1 MSFGANL
8 KDRFILGSLRAK
20 IILGVGLILLTVMG
34 AFNYYIVITQVE
46 RHTKENKKMAMEISD
61 TVMKSIEY
69 PMLDGDMD
77 KVQAIL
83 EKLGTLEDLEVVHLC
98 DDSGVIKY
106 NGIDSHDINR
116 KSISK
121 ITREALSTGKLA
133 GGMETEPLDPKDV
146 KILRYSIPIHNENV
160 CYKCHGS
167 EKRLLGVLS
176 VGFSWDPIQK
186 TLTSVRDQN
195 IIMAM
200 MSLTVVGFFL
210 TLWLNRYVTRPLAR
224 LTGLADEISRGRYV
238 PGSGKFPRRVV
249 HCWGILNCDKRDCP
263 AYARNGIACWYV
275 PDTLCFGEPSG
286 KFPEKLQQCAECPV
300 YKRHKGDE
308 IVKLQDAFRHMLH
321 KLSAYEKELRVSEE
335 KYRLLFNAN
344 PDPIFIIDRDKFKIL
359 DVNERALERYGYSRE
374 ELLEMSFDN
383 LGHKPTGEVISGFK
397 GLSRG
402 QCGFFTKKRHI
413 HKDGRSFYVNITVC
427 PARYMGM
434 DALIVATTDIT
445 ESVEKEAQLIQAGKM
460 TTIGT
465 MASGIAHELNQP
477 LNVLKIG
484 SDFLLK
490 VIKRGEKIDI
500 EELKTVAEEINSH
513 VDRASGIIN
522 HLREF
527 SRVSTPVR
535 SLMDINKPIKDV
547 FKVLGQQLR
556 LHQVEVRLELAENLP
571 PIMADHN
578 RLEQV
583 FINLVTNAL
592 DAIDEKVEKMGP
604 EAGGMSI
611 TIKSFLEDG
620 QVVVVVS
627 DTGIGIPNNVKDKIF
642 EPFFTTKEV
651 GRGTGLGMSISYGIV
666 HDYGGTIDVKSEA
679 DIGTTFEL
687 RFPFYNQTLE
697 SYRVNTTTD

>member
-1 MSFGANL
+1 MSFWANL

-20 IILGVGLILLTVMG
+20 ILLGVGLILLTVMG
-34 AFNYYIVITQVE
+34 ASNYYIVINQVE
-46 RHTKENKKMAMEISD
+46 RHTEENKKMALEISD

-83 EKLGTLEDLEVVHLC
+83 ERLGTLEDLKVVHLC
-98 DDSGVIKY
+98 DENGIIRY
-106 NGIDSHDINR
+106 NGIERDDVGR
-116 KSISK
+116 KAIS
-121 ITREALSTGKLA
+121 TVTFEALRIGKLA
-133 GGMETEPLDPKDV
+133 QGVERHRFDPEGP
-146 KILRYSIPIHNENV
+146 KILRYARPIHNEKA

-167 EKRLLGVLS
+167 EKPLLGVLS
-176 VGFSWDPIQK
+176 VGFSWEPIQE
-186 TLTSVRDQN
+186 TLSTVRNQN
-195 IIMAM
+195 IFMAII
-200 MSLTVVGFFL
+200 SLTVVGFFL
-210 TLWLNRYVTRPLAR
+210 TMWLNRFIVRP
-224 LTGLADEISRGRYV
+224 LTGLTGIADEISWGRYV
-238 PGSGKFPRRVV
+238 PGSERFPRRAV
-249 HCWGILNCDKRDCP
+249 HCWELLNCDKRDCP
-263 AYARNGIACWYV
+263 AYARNGVPCWYV

-286 KFPEKLQQCAECPV
+286 KFPEKIEQCAECPV
-300 YKRHKGDE
+300 YKRYKGDE
-308 IVKLQDAFRHMLH
+308 IVTLQDAFRHMLH
-321 KLSAYEKELRVSEE
+321 RLSAYEEELRVSEE

-344 PDPIFIIDRDKFKIL
+344 PAPVFIIDRDNFRIL
-359 DVNERALERYGYSRE
+359 DVNERALVHYGYPRE
-374 ELLEMSFDN
+374 ELLEMSFDS

-397 GLSRG
+397 ELSPG

-413 HKDGRSFYVNITVC
+413 HKDGHLFYVNITVC
-427 PARYMGM
+427 PARYMEK

-490 VIKRGEKIDI
+490 MIKRGEKIDI
-500 EELKTVAEEINSH
+500 EELKTVAGEISSH

-527 SRVSTPVR
+527 SRASTPVR
-535 SLMDINKPIKDV
+535 SLIDINKPIQDV

-556 LHQVEVRLELAENLP
+556 LHQVEIKLDLAKGLP

-583 FINLVTNAL
+583 FINMVTNAL
-592 DAIDEKVEKMGP
+592 DAIDEKFEKMGP
-604 EAGGMSI
+604 ETGAMSI
-611 TIKSFLEDG
+611 TIKSFQEDG
-620 QVVVVVS
+620 QVVIMVS
-627 DTGIGIPNNVKDKIF
+627 DTGIGIPDDIKDKIF

-666 HDYGGTIDVKSEA
+666 RDYGGTIDVKSE
-679 DIGTTFEL
+679 IGLGTTFEL
-687 RFPFYNQTLE
+687 RFPAHNQTSE
-697 SYRVNTTTD
+697 S

>member
-1 MSFGANL
+1 MSFWAMLRNRLTPESL
-8 KDRFILGSLRAK
+8 KAK
-20 IILGVGLILLTVMG
+20 TILGVGIILLTVLG
-34 AFNYYIVITQVE
+34 AFNYLAIVTQVK
-46 RHTKENKKMAMEISD
+46 RLTDENRKMALEISN
-61 TVMKSIEY
+61 TVIKGIEY
-69 PMLDGDMD
+69 PMLEGDMD

-83 EKLGTLEDLEVVHLC
+83 ERLGTLEDLKVVHLC
-98 DDSGVIKY
+98 DE
-106 NGIDSHDINR
+106 NGIIRHNGTTRYDVGR
-116 KSISK
+116 KATSQ
-121 ITREALSTGKLA
+121 ITFEALRIGKVAHGLERHHFDSA
-133 GGMETEPLDPKDV
+133 SVE
-146 KILRYSIPIHNENV
+146 ILRYAIPIHNEKA

-167 EKRLLGVLS
+167 EKHILGVLS
-176 VGFSWDPIQK
+176 VGFSRESIRKMLDTVLGQN
-186 TLTSVRDQN
+186 LFLAVVSLSV
-195 IIMAM
+195 
-200 MSLTVVGFFL
+200 VVFFL
-210 TLWLNRYVTRPLAR
+210 TLWLNRYIVRPLAR
-224 LTGLADEISRGRYV
+224 LTGLADEISRGKYV
-238 PGSGKFPRRVV
+238 PGSGKFPRRAV
-249 HCWGILNCDKRDCP
+249 HCWKLLDCDKRDCP
-263 AYARNGIACWYV
+263 AYERNSIPCWYV

-286 KFPEKLQQCAECPV
+286 KFPEKIQQCAECPV

-321 KLSAYEKELRVSEE
+321 RLSAYEKELRVSEE

-344 PDPIFIIDRDKFKIL
+344 PDPIFIIDRAKFRIL
-359 DVNERALERYGYSRE
+359 DVNERTLERYGYSRE

-397 GLSRG
+397 ELLPGE
-402 QCGFFTKKRHI
+402 CGFFTKKRHT

-427 PARYMGM
+427 PAIYMGM
-434 DALIVATTDIT
+434 AALIVATTDIT

-490 VIKRGEKIDI
+490 MIRRREKIDI
-500 EELKTVAEEINSH
+500 EELKTVAEEMSGH

-535 SLMDINKPIKDV
+535 SLMDINKPIQDV

-556 LHQVEVRLELAENLP
+556 LHQVEIKLDLAKDLP

-583 FINLVTNAL
+583 FINMVTNAL
-592 DAIDEKVEKMGP
+592 DAIDEKVEKMGTK
-604 EAGGMSI
+604 AGGMSI

-620 QVVVVVS
+620 RVVVMVS
-627 DTGIGIPNNVKDKIF
+627 DTGIGIPDHIKDKIF

-679 DIGTTFEL
+679 GLGTTFEL
-687 RFPFYNQTLE
+687 RFPVHNQTSE
-697 SYRVNTTTD
+697 N

>member
-1 MSFGANL
+1 MSFWAMLRNRL
-8 KDRFILGSLRAK
+8 IPESLRAK
-20 IILGVGLILLTVMG
+20 TILGVGIILLTVMG
-34 AFNYYIVITQVE
+34 AFNYLAIVTQVK
-46 RHTKENKKMAMEISD
+46 RLTDENRKMALEISN
-61 TVMKSIEY
+61 TVIKGIEY
-69 PMLDGDMD
+69 PMLEGDMD
-77 KVQAIL
+77 NVQAIL
-83 EKLGTLEDLEVVHLC
+83 ERLGTLEDLKVVHLC
-98 DDSGVIKY
+98 DE
-106 NGIDSHDINR
+106 NGIIRHNGTARYDVGR
-116 KSISK
+116 KAISQV
-121 ITREALSTGKLA
+121 TFEALRIGKLA
-133 GGMETEPLDPKDV
+133 HGLEKHHFDSASVE
-146 KILRYSIPIHNENV
+146 ILRYAIPIHNEKA

-167 EKRLLGVLS
+167 EKPILGVLS
-176 VGFSWDPIQK
+176 VGFSREPIRKMLASARGQN
-186 TLTSVRDQN
+186 LFLAVVSV
-195 IIMAM
+195 
-200 MSLTVVGFFL
+200 SVVVFFL
-210 TLWLNRYVTRPLAR
+210 TLWLNRYIVRPLAR
-224 LTGLADEISRGRYV
+224 LTGVADEISWGKYV
-238 PGSGKFPRRVV
+238 PGSGKFPRRAV
-249 HCWGILNCDKRDCP
+249 HCWELLNCDKGDCP
-263 AYARNGIACWYV
+263 AYARGSIPCWYV
-275 PDTLCFGEPSG
+275 SDTLCFGEPSG
-286 KFPEKLQQCAECPV
+286 KFPEKIQQCVECTV

-344 PDPIFIIDRDKFKIL
+344 PDPIFIIDRDKFQIL
-359 DVNERALERYGYSRE
+359 DVNERTLERYGYSRE

-397 GLSRG
+397 ELSPG
-402 QCGFFTKKRHI
+402 QCGFFTKKRHT

-490 VIKRGEKIDI
+490 MIRRREKIDI
-500 EELKTVAEEINSH
+500 EELKIVAEEISGH

-535 SLMDINKPIKDV
+535 SLMDINKPIQDV

-556 LHQVEVRLELAENLP
+556 LHQVEIKLDLAKDLP

-583 FINLVTNAL
+583 FINMVTNAL
-592 DAIDEKVEKMGP
+592 DAIDEKVEKMGT

-620 QVVVVVS
+620 RVVVVVS
-627 DTGIGIPNNVKDKIF
+627 DTGIGIPDHIKDKIF

-666 HDYGGTIDVKSEA
+666 RDYGGTIDLKSEA
-679 DIGTTFEL
+679 GLGTTFEL
-687 RFPFYNQTLE
+687 RFPVHSKTSEN
-697 SYRVNTTTD
+697 

>member
-1 MSFGANL
+1 MSFWAMLRHRLIPEN
-8 KDRFILGSLRAK
+8 LRAK
-20 IILGVGLILLTVMG
+20 TILGVGIILLTVMG
-34 AFNYYIVITQVE
+34 AFNYIAIVTQVK
-46 RHTKENKKMAMEISD
+46 RLTDENRKMALEISN
-61 TVMKSIEY
+61 TVIKGIEY
-69 PMLDGDMD
+69 PMLEGDMD
-77 KVQAIL
+77 NVQAIL
-83 EKLGTLEDLEVVHLC
+83 ERLGTLEDLKVVHLC
-98 DDSGVIKY
+98 DDNGIIRY
-106 NGIDSHDINR
+106 NGAVRYDVGR
-116 KSISK
+116 KAHSQV
-121 ITREALSTGKLA
+121 TFEALRIGKLA
-133 GGMETEPLDPKDV
+133 HGLEKHQFDSASVE
-146 KILRYSIPIHNENV
+146 ILRYAIPIHNEKA

-167 EKRLLGVLS
+167 EKPILGVLS
-176 VGFSWDPIQK
+176 VGFSRDPIRKMLASARGQN
-186 TLTSVRDQN
+186 LFLAVVSV
-195 IIMAM
+195 
-200 MSLTVVGFFL
+200 SVVVFFL
-210 TLWLNRYVTRPLAR
+210 TLWLNRYIVRPLAR
-224 LTGLADEISRGRYV
+224 LTGVADEISWGKYV
-238 PGSGKFPRRVV
+238 PGSGKFPRRAV
-249 HCWGILNCDKRDCP
+249 HCWELLNCDKRDCP
-263 AYARNGIACWYV
+263 AYARGSIPCWYV

-286 KFPEKLQQCAECPV
+286 KFPEKIQQCTECPV

-344 PDPIFIIDRDKFKIL
+344 PDPIFIIDRDKFRIL
-359 DVNERALERYGYSRE
+359 DVNERTLERYGYARE

-397 GLSRG
+397 ELLTGE
-402 QCGFFTKKRHI
+402 CGFFTKKRHT

-527 SRVSTPVR
+527 SRVSMPMK
-535 SLMDINKPIKDV
+535 SPLDINRPIRDV

-556 LHQVEVRLELAENLP
+556 LHQVEIKLDLAEDLP

-583 FINLVTNAL
+583 FINMVTNAM
-592 DAIDEKVEKMGP
+592 DAIDEKVEKMGT

-627 DTGIGIPNNVKDKIF
+627 DTGIGIPDHIKDKIF

-666 HDYGGTIDVKSEA
+666 RDYGGTIDVKSEA
-679 DIGTTFEL
+679 GLGTTFEL
-687 RFPFYNQTLE
+687 RFPVHSKTSEN
-697 SYRVNTTTD
+697 

>member
-46 RHTKENKKMAMEISD
+46 RHTKENKKMALEISD

-116 KSISK
+116 KAISK
-121 ITREALSTGKLA
+121 ITWEALSAGKLA
-133 GGMETEPLDPKDV
+133 RGMETRPLDPKDT
-146 KILRYSIPIHNENV
+146 KILRYAIPIHNENV

-167 EKRLLGVLS
+167 EKHLLGVLS

-210 TLWLNRYVTRPLAR
+210 TLWLNRYVTRPLVR
-224 LTGLADEISRGRYV
+224 LTQAADEISH
-238 PGSGKFPRRVV
+238 GKYILGPEKLPRQAIQ
-249 HCWGILNCDKRDCP
+249 CWALLDCDKMNCP
-263 AYARNGIACWYV
+263 AYKSNRIPCWYI
-275 PDTLCFGEPSG
+275 PGTLCRGEPSG
-286 KFPEKLQQCAECPV
+286 KFPEKLAECAKCAV
-300 YKRHKGDE
+300 YQQHRGDE
-308 IVKLQDAFRHMLH
+308 IIRLQDSFQHMLY
-321 KLSAYEKELRVSEE
+321 KLNAYEEELRTSEE

-344 PDPIFIIDRDKFKIL
+344 PDPIFIIGRDNFKIL

-374 ELLEMSFDN
+374 ELLEMSFDS
-383 LGHKPTGEVISGFK
+383 LGHKPTGEVMLGFK
-397 GLSRG
+397 GLSPG
-402 QCGFFTKKRHI
+402 QCGFFTKKRHT

-527 SRVSTPVR
+527 SRVSMPVK
-535 SLMDINKPIKDV
+535 SPLDINGPIRDV

-571 PIMADHN
+571 PIMAEHN

-611 TIKSFLEDG
+611 TIKSFLEEG

-627 DTGIGIPNNVKDKIF
+627 DTGIGIPDNVKDKIF

-666 HDYGGTIDVKSEA
+666 RDYGGTIDVKSEA
-679 DIGTTFEL
+679 DLGTTFEL
-687 RFPFYNQTLE
+687 RFPAYSEAWE
-697 SYRVNTTTD
+697 S